1 MSTTPNVISVEQENL
16 LQRIKGACG
25 AALFVMMQ
33 RSPKILNLYRNE
45 QSWTLFRIALGCF
58 GAALVVLPLSLW
70 HGYFTAVFGLAFFV
84 LSILLPPAEL
94 ESATDRKA
102 RELGARTVVSG
113 GEYEALNGALTPVQL
128 FISPTHVWAMDKSY
142 EAQVVIN
149 IPEIASV
156 DVVPRNDHWVLVLRC
171 GDQKVAFRYTGIFDE
186 RFARLA
192 EESVRHACAALQPT
206 PLQQSAPKT
215 RAARV

>member
-1 MSTTPNVISVEQENL
+1 MSTTPSVISVEQENL

-25 AALFVMMQ
+25 AALFLLIQ

-70 HGYFTAVFGLAFFV
+70 HGYFTAIFGLAVFV

-113 GEYEALNGALTPVQL
+113 GEYGPHSGAPVAVQL
-128 FISPTHVWAMDKSY
+128 FISPSHIWAMDKSY
-142 EAQVVIN
+142 EAQTVIN
-149 IPEIASV
+149 IGEITSV
-156 DVVPRNDHWVLVLRC
+156 DVVPRNDHWLLVLRC
-171 GDQKVAFRYTGIFDE
+171 GDQKTEFLYKGIFDE

-192 EESVRHACAALQPT
+192 EESVRHASLALRP
-206 PLQQSAPKT
+206 PASKS

>member
-1 MSTTPNVISVEQENL
+1 MSTTPNVISAEQENL

-25 AALFVMMQ
+25 AALFVVIQ
-33 RSPKILNLYRNE
+33 SSPRILNLYRNE

-113 GEYEALNGALTPVQL
+113 GEYQPRNGVPTPVQL
-128 FISPTHVWAMDKSY
+128 FISPSQIWAMDKSY
-142 EAQVVIN
+142 EAQVMIN
-149 IPEIASV
+149 IAEITGI
-156 DVVPRNDHWVLVLRC
+156 DVVPRNDHWLLVLRC
-171 GDQKVAFRYTGIFDE
+171 GDQKVEFLYKGIFDE

-192 EESVRHACAALQPT
+192 EESVRQSSAALQRPA
-206 PLQQSAPKT
+206 SKS

>member
-1 MSTTPNVISVEQENL
+1 MSTTPSVISVGQENL

-25 AALFVMMQ
+25 AALFMLIQ
-33 RSPKILNLYRNE
+33 SSPKILNLYRNE

-70 HGYFTAVFGLAFFV
+70 HGYFTAIFGLAIFV

-113 GEYEALNGALTPVQL
+113 GEYEPQNGVPMAVQL
-128 FISPTHVWAMDKSY
+128 FISTSHIWAMDKSY
-142 EAQVVIN
+142 EAQTVIN
-149 IPEIASV
+149 IAEITGV
-156 DVVPRNDHWVLVLRC
+156 DVVPRKDDWLLVLRC
-171 GDQKVAFRYTGIFDE
+171 GEQKVEFLYKGIFDE

-192 EESVRHACAALQPT
+192 EESVRQASTALQ
-206 PLQQSAPKT
+206 APPSKT
-215 RAARV
+215 RAAGV

>member
-25 AALFVMMQ
+25 AALFMAIQ
-33 RSPKILNLYRNE
+33 SSPKILNLYRNE

-70 HGYFTAVFGLAFFV
+70 HGYFTAIFGLAVFV

-113 GEYEALNGALTPVQL
+113 GEYEPQNDAPMAVQL
-128 FISPTHVWAMDKSY
+128 FISPSHIWALDKSY

-149 IPEIASV
+149 ITEITNVNVIPEK
-156 DVVPRNDHWVLVLRC
+156 DRWLLLVRC
-171 GDQKVAFRYTGIFDE
+171 GDQKAEFVFKGIFDE

-192 EESVRHACAALQPT
+192 EESIRHASVALQPAA
-206 PLQQSAPKT
+206 SKT

>member
-16 LQRIKGACG
+16 FQRIKGACG
-25 AALFVMMQ
+25 AVLFVVIQ
-33 RSPKILNLYRNE
+33 GSPKILNLYRNE

-113 GEYEALNGALTPVQL
+113 GEYEALDGTHTPVQL
-128 FISPTHVWAMDKSY
+128 FISPTHVWAMDRSY

-149 IPEIASV
+149 MPEITSV
-156 DVVPRNDHWVLVLRC
+156 DVVSRSDHWVLVLRC
-171 GDQKVAFRYTGIFDE
+171 GDQKAEFRYTGIFDE

-192 EESVRHACAALQPT
+192 EESVRQARVALQPP
-206 PLQQSAPKT
+206 PLQPPAPKT

>member
-25 AALFVMMQ
+25 AALFVVIQ
-33 RSPKILNLYRNE
+33 SSPKILNLYRNE
-45 QSWTLFRIALGCF
+45 QSWTLFRVALGCF

-70 HGYFTAVFGLAFFV
+70 HGYFTAIFGLAVFV

-113 GEYEALNGALTPVQL
+113 GEYQALNGALTPVQL
-128 FISPTHVWAMDKSY
+128 FISPSHVWAMDKAY
-142 EAQVVIN
+142 EAQAVIN
-149 IPEIASV
+149 IAEISSV
-156 DVVPRNDHWVLVLRC
+156 DAVPRNGHWVLILRC
-171 GDQKVAFRYTGIFDE
+171 GDQKVEFRYTGIFDE

-192 EESVRHACAALQPT
+192 EESVRQACVTLQPP
-206 PLQQSAPKT
+206 PLQSPASKT